1 MLDVRRMKVLRE
13 VAARGSFSA
22 AAEALSFTQSAIS
35 QQVAALE
42 RETGTKL
49 VERGPR
55 GIRLTQAGDVLVKHA
70 DAVLARLSCAEEEL
84 QALAGLRGGKLR
96 VSAFQ
101 SAGATLVPR
110 AVAAFH
116 RRYPDV
122 ELGLV
127 QAEPAE
133 ATNLLRAGELDL
145 ALVYDFEGVTGSG
158 LDEALDCVHLIDD
171 RYDLL
176 VARDHPLAHRSRVK
190 MSDLAD
196 ERWINST
203 IGCGCRLAVLQAC
216 AAGGFEPHIAFETD
230 EILSVQALVA
240 NGMGVTLMP
249 QLALTSVH
257 PGVAVRPIGRD
268 APMRHIYAARLRD
281 AYQSPATQAML
292 QLLVDMAEEF
302 TPDAAG
308 TPVEGAPVAA

>member
-13 VAARGSFSA
+13 VAACGSFSA
-22 AAEALSFTQSAIS
+22 AAESLSFTQSAIS

-49 VERGPR
+49 VERGSR
-55 GIRLTQAGDVLVKHA
+55 GIRLTQAGEVLVKHA

-84 QALAGLRGGKLR
+84 QALAGLRGGKLAL
-96 VSAFQ
+96 STFQ

-110 AVAAFH
+110 AIAAFH
-116 RRYPDV
+116 SRYPDV
-122 ELGLV
+122 ELALI
-127 QAEPAE
+127 QAEPDE
-133 ATNLLRAGELDL
+133 ATQLLRAGDLDL
-145 ALVYDFEGVTGSG
+145 AILYDFEGMPGGLEDG
-158 LDEALDCVHLIDD
+158 LDAIHLIDD

-176 VARDHPLAHRSRVK
+176 LARDHPLAEKGRVR
-190 MSDLAD
+190 MADLAG

-203 IGCGCRLAVLQAC
+203 RGCGCREAVFHAC
-216 AAGGFEPHIAFETD
+216 AQAGFEPNVAFEND

-249 QLALTSVH
+249 QLALTAVH
-257 PGVAVRPIGRD
+257 PGVAVRPIGRE

-281 AYQSPATQAML
+281 AYRSPATQAML

-302 TPDAAG
+302 RPQAEPEGRFAA
-308 TPVEGAPVAA
+308 

>member
-55 GIRLTQAGDVLVKHA
+55 GIRLTQAGEVVVKHA
-70 DAVLARLSCAEEEL
+70 DAVLSRLSCAEEEL
-84 QALAGLRGGKLR
+84 QALAGLRGGRLAL
-96 VSAFQ
+96 STFQ

-110 AVAAFH
+110 AIAEFH

-122 ELGLV
+122 ELALT
-127 QAEPAE
+127 QAEPEE
-133 ATNLLRAGELDL
+133 ATDLLRAGDLDL
-145 ALVYDFEGVTGSG
+145 AIVYDFEGVPGSG
-158 LDEALDCVHLIDD
+158 LEEGLDPVHLIDD

-176 VARDHPLAHRSRVK
+176 VARDHPLADKARVR
-190 MSDLAD
+190 MADLAD

-203 IGCGCRLAVLQAC
+203 VGCGCRQAVVHAC
-216 AAGGFEPHIAFETD
+216 ERAGFEPHVAFEND
-230 EILSVQALVA
+230 EILAVQALVA

-249 QLALTSVH
+249 QLALTGVH
-257 PGVAVRPIGRD
+257 PGVAVRPLGRE
-268 APMRHIYAARLRD
+268 APIRHIYAARMRD
-281 AYQSPATQAML
+281 AYRSPATQAML

-302 TPDAAG
+302 RPQVTPTGD
-308 TPVEGAPVAA
+308 GAVVAA

>member
-22 AAEALSFTQSAIS
+22 AAESLSFTQSAIS

-42 RETGTKL
+42 RETGAKL

-55 GIRLTQAGDVLVKHA
+55 GIRLTQAGEVLVKHA
-70 DAVLARLSCAEEEL
+70 DAVLARLACAEEEL

-96 VSAFQ
+96 LSTFQ

-122 ELGLV
+122 ELALI
-127 QAEPAE
+127 QSEPEE
-133 ATNLLRAGELDL
+133 ATQLLRAGELDL
-145 ALVYDFEGVTGSG
+145 AVVYDFDGIPGG
-158 LDEALDCVHLIDD
+158 LDEGLDAVHLIDD

-176 VARDHPLAHRSRVK
+176 VARDHPLAEKRRVRIGE
-190 MSDLAD
+190 LAD
-196 ERWINST
+196 ERWVNST
-203 IGCGCRLAVLQAC
+203 KGCGCRKAVLQAC
-216 AAGGFEPHIAFETD
+216 ANAGFEPHVAFETD
-230 EILSVQALVA
+230 EILAVQALVA

-249 QLALTSVH
+249 QLALTAVH
-257 PGVAVRPIGRD
+257 PGVAVRPVGPD
-268 APMRHIYAARLRD
+268 APVRRIHAARLRE
-281 AYQSPATQAML
+281 AYQSPATAAMV
-292 QLLVDMAEEF
+292 QLLADTAEEF
-302 TPDAAG
+302 RPEIST
-308 TPVEGAPVAA
+308 TRVEEAVAVA

>member
-55 GIRLTQAGDVLVKHA
+55 GIRLTQAGEVLVKHA

-84 QALAGLRGGKLR
+84 QALAGLRGGRL
-96 VSAFQ
+96 SLSTFQ

-110 AVAAFH
+110 AIAAFH
-116 RRYPDV
+116 QRYPDV
-122 ELGLV
+122 ELALT
-127 QAEPAE
+127 QAEPDD
-133 ATNLLRAGELDL
+133 ATAMLRGGELDL
-145 ALVYDFEGVTGSG
+145 AIVYDFEGIPGG
-158 LDEALDCVHLIDD
+158 LDESLDKVHLIDD

-176 VARDHPLAHRSRVK
+176 VARDHPLADRARIR
-190 MSDLAD
+190 MADLAD

-203 IGCGCRLAVLQAC
+203 EGCGCRQAVLHAC
-216 AAGGFEPHIAFETD
+216 LQVGFEPNVAFEND
-230 EILSVQALVA
+230 EILAVQALVA

-257 PGVAVRPIGRD
+257 PGVAVRPLGRD
-268 APMRHIYAARLRD
+268 APIRHIYAARQRD
-281 AYQSPATQAML
+281 AYRSPATTAML

-302 TPDAAG
+302 RPQVTPAGDEAA
-308 TPVEGAPVAA
+308 VAA

>member
-1 MLDVRRMKVLRE
+1 MKVLRE

-49 VERGPR
+49 VERGAR
-55 GIRLTQAGDVLVKHA
+55 GIRLTQAGEVLVKHA
-70 DAVLARLSCAEEEL
+70 DAVLSRLACAEEEL

-96 VSAFQ
+96 VSTFQ

-116 RRYPDV
+116 GRYPDV
-122 ELGLV
+122 ELALT
-127 QAEPAE
+127 QAEPDE
-133 ATNLLRAGELDL
+133 ATQMLRAGELDL
-145 ALVYDFEGVTGSG
+145 AVVYDFDGIPGGIDET
-158 LDEALDCVHLIDD
+158 LDAVHLIDD

-176 VARDHPLAHRSRVK
+176 VAREHSLAGRARVRIA
-190 MSDLAD
+190 DLED
-196 ERWINST
+196 ERWVNST
-203 IGCGCRLAVLQAC
+203 QGCGCRQAVLHAC
-216 AAGGFEPHIAFETD
+216 AQAGFEPRVAFETD
-230 EILSVQALVA
+230 EILAVQALVA

-257 PGVAVRPIGRD
+257 PGVAVRPVGRD
-268 APMRHIYAARLRD
+268 APVRHIYAARLRD
-281 AYQSPATQAML
+281 AYSSPATQAMV
-292 QLLVDMAEEF
+292 QFLVDTADEF
-302 TPDAAG
+302 RPEADAPSDEAI
-308 TPVEGAPVAA
+308 VAA

>member
-22 AAEALSFTQSAIS
+22 AAESLSFTQSAIS

-42 RETGTKL
+42 RETGAKL

-55 GIRLTQAGDVLVKHA
+55 GIRLTQAGEVLVKHA

-96 VSAFQ
+96 LSTFQ

-110 AVAAFH
+110 AIAAFQ

-122 ELGLV
+122 ELAMI
-127 QAEPAE
+127 QAEPDE
-133 ATNLLRAGELDL
+133 ATQLLRAGELDL
-145 ALVYDFEGVTGSG
+145 AVVYDFEGIPGG
-158 LDEALDCVHLIDD
+158 LDETLDAVHLIDD

-176 VARDHPLAHRSRVK
+176 VAADHPLADKSRVR
-190 MSDLAD
+190 MSDLRD
-196 ERWINST
+196 ERWVNST
-203 IGCGCRLAVLQAC
+203 QGCGCRLAVLQAC
-216 AAGGFEPHIAFETD
+216 TNAGFEPNVAFETD

-249 QLALTSVH
+249 QLALTAVH
-257 PGVAVRPIGRD
+257 PGVAVRPVGGD
-268 APMRHIYAARLRD
+268 APVRHIHAARLRE
-281 AYQSPATQAML
+281 A
-292 QLLVDMAEEF
+292 
-302 TPDAAG
+302 
-308 TPVEGAPVAA
+308 

>member
-55 GIRLTQAGDVLVKHA
+55 GIRLTQAGEVVVKHA
-70 DAVLARLSCAEEEL
+70 DAVLSRLSCAEEEL
-84 QALAGLRGGKLR
+84 QALAGLRGGRL
-96 VSAFQ
+96 SLSTFQ

-110 AVAAFH
+110 AIAAFH
-116 RRYPDV
+116 QRYPDV
-122 ELGLV
+122 ELALT
-127 QAEPAE
+127 QAEPEE
-133 ATNLLRAGELDL
+133 ATHLLRGGELDL
-145 ALVYDFEGVTGSG
+145 AIVYDFDGIPGGLEDG
-158 LDEALDCVHLIDD
+158 LDAVHLIDD

-176 VARDHPLAHRSRVK
+176 LARDHPLADKARIR
-190 MSDLAD
+190 MADLAD
-196 ERWINST
+196 ERWVNST
-203 IGCGCRLAVLQAC
+203 GGCGCHQAVIHAC
-216 AAGGFEPHIAFETD
+216 AQAGFEPRVAFETD

-249 QLALTSVH
+249 QLALTAVH
-257 PGVAVRPIGRD
+257 PGVAVRPVGRE
-268 APMRHIYAARLRD
+268 APMRHIYAARMRD
-281 AYQSPATQAML
+281 AYRSPATQAML

-302 TPDAAG
+302 RPQVDPASG
-308 TPVEGAPVAA
+308 GAVVAA

>member
-13 VAARGSFSA
+13 VAACGSFSA
-22 AAEALSFTQSAIS
+22 AAESLSFTQSAIS

-55 GIRLTQAGDVLVKHA
+55 GIRLTQAGEVVVKHA
-70 DAVLARLSCAEEEL
+70 DAVLSRLSCAEDEL
-84 QALAGLRGGKLR
+84 QALAGLRGGKLAL
-96 VSAFQ
+96 STFQ

-110 AVAAFH
+110 AIAAFH

-122 ELGLV
+122 ELALM
-127 QAEPAE
+127 QAEPDD
-133 ATNLLRAGELDL
+133 ATDMLRGGELDL
-145 ALVYDFEGVTGSG
+145 AIVYDFDGIPAG
-158 LDEALDCVHLIDD
+158 LDESLDKVHLIDD

-176 VARDHPLAHRSRVK
+176 VARDHPLADKARIR
-190 MSDLAD
+190 MSDLAE
-196 ERWINST
+196 ERWVNST
-203 IGCGCRLAVLQAC
+203 KGCGCSRAVLHAC
-216 AAGGFEPHIAFETD
+216 AQAGFEPHVAFEND

-249 QLALTSVH
+249 QLALTAVH
-257 PGVAVRPIGRD
+257 PGVAVRPIERE

-281 AYQSPATQAML
+281 AYRSPATTAML

-302 TPDAAG
+302 RPQVSPAGGEAVIAA
-308 TPVEGAPVAA
+308 